1 MIPGTKIFKILIW
14 RGGGNTKIFFN
25 LNVSVV
31 KKKPDSPP

>member
-14 RGGGNTKIFFN
+14 RRGGNTKIFFN

-31 KKKPDSPP
+31 KKT